1 MHFMQLIEMHWK
13 IMQASSSTIYVDK
26 SEVSGRHLVVVQCR
40 SNSTR
45 LPGKAMMLLNGIP
58 MLSFLLKRL
67 KDGLPENR
75 YKIMLAT
82 TENIED
88 DTIADLGRNEE
99 VEVLRG
105 DENDVLNRYLKC
117 LDVFPA
123 DIVVRVTADNPF
135 TCPEVLECAVN
146 EMIKRKVDYLE
157 CENLPVGSGVDVF
170 SSNLLKQLGVNARR
184 PQEREHINMCVL
196 KNRKEYSTFFLHFEG
211 ERAHP
216 SMRITVDTLEDLENV
231 RSLIKQDDVDP
242 WRTPLFEIIKRMDPS
257 TI

>member
-1 MHFMQLIEMHWK
+1 
-13 IMQASSSTIYVDK
+13 MQASSTAIHVDK
-26 SEVSGRHLVVVQCR
+26 SDVPGRHLVVAQCR
-40 SNSTR
+40 YNSTR
-45 LPGKAMMLLNGIP
+45 LPGKAMMILGGIP

-67 KDGLPENR
+67 KAGLPEDR
-75 YKIMLAT
+75 YKIILAT

-88 DTIADLGRNEE
+88 DIIANLGKNEE

-105 DENDVLNRYLKC
+105 DENDVLKRYLKC

-146 EMIKRKVDYLE
+146 EMINRKVDYLK

-170 SSNLLKQLGVNARR
+170 SSNLLKQLDVEAKN
-184 PQEREHINMCVL
+184 PQEREHINMYVL
-196 KNRKEYSTFFLHFEG
+196 KNKEKYATFFLRFEG
-211 ERAHP
+211 KRAHP
-216 SMRITVDTLEDLENV
+216 SMRVTVDTLEDLENV

-257 TI
+257 II